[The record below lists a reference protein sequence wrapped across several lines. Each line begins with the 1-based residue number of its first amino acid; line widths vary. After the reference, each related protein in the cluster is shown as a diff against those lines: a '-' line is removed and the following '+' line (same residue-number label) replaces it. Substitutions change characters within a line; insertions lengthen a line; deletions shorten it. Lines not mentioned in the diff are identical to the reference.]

1 MGISYGICLPDGGCL
16 LDVAIQHTLPGLVNV
31 YIANWKDPPCLMGK
45 STISMVIFNSKLLVY
60 QRVHFMWWVVKT
72 VKSLGARCG
81 WVRRKITNICHPSL
95 WGPVRKMGDVGPL
108 WGPCGATENAENDF
122 DSLETKA
129 VIAPGTSGVFHG
141 RSFKSLGGAGLPMW
155 RSWEGG

>member
-60 QRVHFMWWVVKT
+60 QRVHFM
-72 VKSLGARCG
+72 
-81 WVRRKITNICHPSL
+81 
-95 WGPVRKMGDVGPL
+95 
-108 WGPCGATENAENDF
+108 
-122 DSLETKA
+122 
-129 VIAPGTSGVFHG
+129 
-141 RSFKSLGGAGLPMW
+141 
-155 RSWEGG
+155 